1 MAHFECRKHQH
12 GGDFFGQSQRTK
24 KIKNQSELNA
34 NSFSPLQARENA
46 WKQNGVVLDFLL
58 LGQEN
63 DVQLFTSLNTKRR
76 QEPITRHSAP
86 RRFPSS
92 SQGLF
97 LSVFIGRSILRY
109 ILEHLCPRKWKLRSV
124 YERIW
129 SSGFE
134 KWQLNVIGRSKIPVS
149 GL

>member
-1 MAHFECRKHQH
+1 MANHNGQRK
-12 GGDFFGQSQRTK
+12 SRT
-24 KIKNQSELNA
+24 NQ
-34 NSFSPLQARENA
+34 NSTQILLAPFKRGKMHES
-46 WKQNGVVLDFLL
+46 KNGVVLDFLL

-86 RRFPSS
+86 RRFPTS

-109 ILEHLCPRKWKLRSV
+109 ILENFCPRKWKLRAQSM
-124 YERIW
+124 
-129 SSGFE
+129 SAFE
-134 KWQLNVIGRSKIPVS
+134 VQDMKNDS
-149 GL
+149 